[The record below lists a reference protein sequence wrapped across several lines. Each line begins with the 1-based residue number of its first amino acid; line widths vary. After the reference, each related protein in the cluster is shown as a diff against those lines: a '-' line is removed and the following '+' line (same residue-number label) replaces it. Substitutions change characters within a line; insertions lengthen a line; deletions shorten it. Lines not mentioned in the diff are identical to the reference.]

1 MSREVKYIG
10 MDVHKEAVVIA
21 VLNGTG
27 TQGMESIVETEA
39 SSILRFI
46 DGLGGELHVTW
57 EEGSWATW
65 LYDLLKPTYYAQQC
79 CGRSITENMD
89 RARCLS
95 SGSEPR
101 RLDSCA

>member
-1 MSREVKYIG
+1 MSRDLNYIG

-46 DGLGGELHVTW
+46 DGLARGRVACDLGRRQLGHMALRFAQT
-57 EEGSWATW
+57 
-65 LYDLLKPTYYAQQC
+65 DLL
-79 CGRSITENMD
+79 
-89 RARCLS
+89 RAAMLRPVYH
-95 SGSEPR
+95 GEHGPR
-101 RLDSCA
+101 TLPVERERTPQIG